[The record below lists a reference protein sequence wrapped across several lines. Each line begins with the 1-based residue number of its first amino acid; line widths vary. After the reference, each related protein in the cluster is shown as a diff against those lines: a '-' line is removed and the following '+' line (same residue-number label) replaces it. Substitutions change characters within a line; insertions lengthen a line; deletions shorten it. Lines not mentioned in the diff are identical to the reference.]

1 MDIWVDV
8 LFLNWGRMF
17 LSGGDTFDYPYCRY
31 SFVEDKLVMRVHEVV
46 GERYSEMRDS
56 IKLKTLSHD
65 NENAPVVCFAMRTL
79 P

>member
-31 SFVEDKLVMRVHEVV
+31 SFVEDKLVMRVH
-46 GERYSEMRDS
+46 GGSSGRA
-56 IKLKTLSHD
+56 I
-65 NENAPVVCFAMRTL
+65 
-79 P
+79 